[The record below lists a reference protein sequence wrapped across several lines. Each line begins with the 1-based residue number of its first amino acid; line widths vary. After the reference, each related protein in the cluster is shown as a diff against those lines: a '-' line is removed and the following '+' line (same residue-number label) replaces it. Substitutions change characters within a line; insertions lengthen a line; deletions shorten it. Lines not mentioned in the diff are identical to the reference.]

1 MGTTAKNYTKG
12 PRKNKIRL
20 IVIHSMES
28 QEKPKTAV
36 QVAKWFSNDNAPKA
50 SAHYCVDNKEAV
62 RVVDDQDIAWAA
74 PGANSDGLHI
84 EIAGSAR
91 QTRKQW
97 LDEYSIGCLNEAANV
112 AAMWCVKY
120 QIPVRRLS
128 INQTVDGKSKGFI
141 GHVDA
146 TRAFPYLKGDHTDPG
161 KYFPWDVFL
170 QKVLEAIGNLPK
182 EK

>member
-28 QEKPKTAV
+28 QEKPGTAR

-50 SAHYCVDNKEAV
+50 SAHFCVDNKEAV
-62 RVVDDQDIAWAA
+62 RVVEDSDIAWGA

-84 EIAGSAR
+84 EIAGTAA

-97 LDEYSIGCLNEAANV
+97 LDDYSSKALDEAARV
-112 AAMWCVKY
+112 AAVWCVKY
-120 QIPVRRLS
+120 QIPVRRLN
-128 INQTVDGKSKGFI
+128 INQTVDGKTKGFI
-141 GHVDA
+141 GHIDA
-146 TRAFPYLKGDHTDPG
+146 TRAFPHYGGNHTDPG
-161 KYFPWDVFL
+161 KNFPWDVFL
-170 QKVLEAIGNLPK
+170 TKVTQAIGNLPK